1 MSGDLLLVNGRIRT
15 MDVVN
20 PEVSAVAIRMGRV
33 VYAGDDAGAKAIAA
47 CGSPVIDLA
56 GRTATPGLNDAHA
69 HPMGVGFALLDL
81 DLSPER
87 HAAIA
92 DLQALVRE
100 AVAARP
106 AGTWILGRGYD
117 DARLAEGRHPTRADL
132 DVVAPDHPVVL
143 IRMCHHIG
151 AANSAALRLAGIT
164 RGTPDPA
171 DGLFDRDEHGEPTG
185 VLREGALAVVRAQ
198 MPEPDEDAM
207 MAALEAGGHEFL
219 RQGVTSTVE
228 AGIRDRREMRA
239 YQRLSEVG
247 RLPVRTYL
255 MMMLD
260 ETLDDLVSLG
270 IRTGFGNE
278 WVRIGPAKL
287 FSDGSIGGRTARMH
301 APYEGEPDNVG
312 LWMMPPDELKAK
324 VRRAHDAGFQVG
336 IHAIGD
342 AAIDLVLDA
351 YEAAQAATPRPDPRH
366 RVEHC
371 SIVDD
376 RILGRI
382 HDIGAVPIP
391 GTSFLRHFRD
401 TYVNNLGEWRI
412 GQAYGMRSFARFGI
426 TAAAS
431 SDAPVVPVNT
441 LAGVQTMVT
450 RRDILGRPC
459 NPEEAISLE
468 DALRAYTVNGAFAS
482 FEEGI
487 KGTLRPGM
495 LGDVTV
501 FETDLFSIDPD
512 ELTTTRVD
520 FTVIAGEVAYERE
533 SVSQESGVGSW
544 ESGVQRY
551 TPST

>member
-1 MSGDLLLVNGRIRT
+1 MPADLLLVNGRVRT
-15 MDVVN
+15 MDPAN
-20 PEVSAVAIRMGRV
+20 PAGSAVAIRMGRV
-33 VYAGDDAGAKAIAA
+33 VYAGDDAGAQAA
-47 CGSPVIDLA
+47 AAPGSPVIDLA

-69 HPMGVGFALLDL
+69 HPMSVGFALLDL

-87 HAAIA
+87 NAGIA
-92 DLQALVRE
+92 DLQALVQN
-100 AVAARP
+100 AVA
-106 AGTWILGRGYD
+106 GTSPGIWVVGRGYD

-132 DVVAPDHPVVL
+132 DAVAPDHPTVL

-164 RGTPDPA
+164 RDTPDPV
-171 DGLFDRDEHGEPTG
+171 DGFFDRDEHGEPTG
-185 VLREGALAVVRAQ
+185 VLREGALTLVRAAI
-198 MPEPDEDAM
+198 PEPDEAAM
-207 MAALEAGGHEFL
+207 MAALEAGGQEFL
-219 RQGVTSTVE
+219 RQGVTSAVE
-228 AGIRDRREMRA
+228 AGIRDPRELRA
-239 YQRLSEVG
+239 YQRLREQG
-247 RLPVRTYL
+247 KLPVRTYL

-270 IRTGFGNE
+270 IRTGFGDE
-278 WVRIGPAKL
+278 WLRIGPAKL
-287 FSDGSIGGRTARMH
+287 FSDGSIGGRTAKMH
-301 APYEGEPDNVG
+301 APYEGQPDNRG
-312 LWMMPPDELKAK
+312 LWMMPPEELKTK

-351 YEAAQAATPRPDPRH
+351 YEAAQTANPRPDARH
-366 RVEHC
+366 RIEHC

-382 HDIGAVPIP
+382 RDLGVIPIP

-401 TYVNNLGEWRI
+401 TYVINLGEWRI

-431 SDAPVVPVNT
+431 SDAPVVPVNA

-459 NPEEAISLE
+459 NPEEAIPLE
-468 DALRAYTVNGAFAS
+468 AALRAYTVNGAFAS
-482 FEEGI
+482 FEEGV
-487 KGTLRPGM
+487 KGMLRPGL

-501 FETDLFSIDPD
+501 FETDLFTVDQD
-512 ELTTTRVD
+512 DLATVRVD
-520 FTVIAGEVAYERE
+520 CTIAEGDVVYER
-533 SVSQESGVGSW
+533 
-544 ESGVQRY
+544 
-551 TPST
+551 

>member
-1 MSGDLLLVNGRIRT
+1 MFLPGDLLLANGRIRT
-15 MDVVN
+15 MDHAN
-20 PEVSAVAIRMGRV
+20 PTVSAIAIRMGRI
-33 VYAGDDAGAKAIAA
+33 VYAGDDAGAKAAA
-47 CGSPVIDLA
+47 APGSAVIDLE

-69 HPMGVGFALLDL
+69 HPMGVGFVLLDL

-87 HAAIA
+87 HAGIT

-100 AVAARP
+100 AVAATP

-117 DARLAEGRHPTRADL
+117 DARLAERRHPTRADL

-151 AANSAALRLAGIT
+151 VANSAALRLAGVT
-164 RGTPDPA
+164 RETPDPE

-185 VLREGALAVVRAQ
+185 VLREGALGIMRAL

-207 MAALEAGGHEFL
+207 MTALEAGGREFL
-219 RQGVTSTVE
+219 RQGVTSAVE
-228 AGIRDRREMRA
+228 AGIRDPRELRA
-239 YQRLSEVG
+239 YQRLHEAG
-247 RLPVRTYL
+247 RLPVRTCL
-255 MMMLD
+255 MMMFD
-260 ETLDDLVSLG
+260 ETLDDLISLG
-270 IRTGFGNE
+270 IRTGFGDE

-287 FSDGSIGGRTARMH
+287 YIDGSIGARTARMH
-301 APYEGEPDNVG
+301 AAYEGEFDNVG
-312 LWMMPPDELKAK
+312 LLMMPPDELNSK
-324 VRRAHDAGFQVG
+324 VRRAHDAGFQIG

-351 YEAAQAATPRPDPRH
+351 YQAAQAATPRPDPRH
-366 RVEHC
+366 RIEHC

-382 HDIGAVPIP
+382 YDSGAVPIP

-401 TYVNNLGEWRI
+401 AYVNNLGEWRI

-426 TAAAS
+426 IAAAS
-431 SDAPVVPVNT
+431 SDAPVVPVNA
-441 LAGVQTMVT
+441 LAGLQTMVT

-459 NPEEAISLE
+459 NPEEAVSLE

-487 KGTLRPGM
+487 KGSLRPGM
-495 LGDVTV
+495 LGDVTI
-501 FETDLFSIDPD
+501 FETDLYPVDPD
-512 ELTTTRVD
+512 DLATTRVD
-520 FTVIAGEVAYERE
+520 YTVIAGAVAYERE
-533 SVSQESGVGSW
+533 SVS
-544 ESGVQRY
+544 R
-551 TPST
+551 

>member
-1 MSGDLLLVNGRIRT
+1 MPADLLLVNGRVRT
-15 MDVVN
+15 MDPAN
-20 PEVSAVAIRMGRV
+20 PLVSAVAIRQGRV
-33 VYAGDDAGAKAIAA
+33 VFAGDDAGAKAEAA
-47 CGSPVIDLA
+47 PRSPVIDLA

-69 HPMGVGFALLDL
+69 HPMSVGFALLDL
-81 DLSPER
+81 DLSPE
-87 HAAIA
+87 HNTAIA
-92 DLQALVRE
+92 DLQALVRD
-100 AVAARP
+100 AVAERP
-106 AGTWILGRGYD
+106 RGEWIVGRGYD

-132 DVVAPDHPVVL
+132 DAVAPDHPVVL

-151 AANSAALRLAGIT
+151 AANSAALARAGVT
-164 RGTPDPA
+164 RATPDPN
-171 DGLFDRDEHGEPTG
+171 DGLFDRDAHGEPTG
-185 VLREGALAVVRAQ
+185 VLREGALTLVRKAI
-198 MPEPDEDAM
+198 PEPDEAQM
-207 MAALEAGGHEFL
+207 MAALEAGGREFL
-219 RQGVTSTVE
+219 RNGVTSAVE
-228 AGIRDRREMRA
+228 AGIRDPRELRA
-239 YQRLSEVG
+239 YQTLRERE
-247 RLPVRTYL
+247 RLPIRTYL

-260 ETLDDLVSLG
+260 ETLDHLAGLG
-270 IRTGFGNE
+270 IQTGFGDE

-301 APYEGEPDNVG
+301 KPYEGQPDNVG
-312 LWMMPPDELKAK
+312 LWMMPPEELKAK

-351 YEAAQAATPRPDPRH
+351 YEAAQAANPRPDPRH

-382 HDIGAVPIP
+382 RDLGAIPIP

-401 TYVNNLGEWRI
+401 AYVNNLGEWRI

-431 SDAPVVPVNT
+431 SDAPIVPVDA
-441 LAGVQTMVT
+441 LAGLQTMVT
-450 RRDILGRPC
+450 RRDILDRPC
-459 NPEEAISLE
+459 NPEEAISLA
-468 DALRAYTVNGAFAS
+468 DALRAYTVNGAYAS

-501 FETDLFSIDPD
+501 FETDLFAVAPD
-512 ELTTTRVD
+512 DLSTVAVD
-520 FTVIAGEVAYERE
+520 CTIAGGDVVYERSRE
-533 SVSQESGVGSW
+533 PGVGSR
-544 ESGVQRY
+544 E
-551 TPST
+551 